1 MTVQTMAMH
10 DDVDIS
16 ALRRRRTVKWRA
28 VDDDVLA
35 AWVAEM
41 DFGIA
46 APVREAVAEA
56 VARED
61 FGYPDNDDRTG
72 LPEAFAAYAALTWGW
87 HVDPARVGLVPDV
100 VRGIEL
106 ALEAFSPHGAGVV
119 VPVPSYPPFFEVVER
134 SRRPVVPVPLTT
146 ADVPSDRPILDM
158 DAIARALAAG
168 ARTVLLCNPYNPVGR
183 VFTRPELLELAGIVD
198 FYGARVIADE
208 IHGPLV
214 MPGETHIPY
223 ASIHPS
229 AAAHTVTVTS
239 ASKAWNLAGLKCAQ
253 VVLGDAGTAATWWS
267 LPDIARNGATTLG
280 IAAQIAAYDHGGPWL
295 AGTLAYLDGNRRAL
309 GDALAARLPE
319 LGYRSPEGTYLAW
332 LDCRPLGLT
341 DPTTFFLDK
350 GRVALADGRR
360 FGEVGQGFVRLN
372 LATSRAILDDIVG
385 RMADAVDAL
394 RR

>member
-1 MTVQTMAMH
+1 M
-10 DDVDIS
+10 DIS

-28 VDDDVLA
+28 VEDDVLA

-41 DFGIA
+41 DFTVA
-46 APVREAVAEA
+46 APIREALLDA
-56 VARED
+56 VGRED
-61 FGYPDNDDRTG
+61 FGYPDDDSGTG
-72 LPEAFAAYAALTWGW
+72 LPEAFATYAARTWGW
-87 HVDPARVGLVPDV
+87 HVDPSRVGLVPDV

-106 ALEAFSPHGAGVV
+106 ALEAFSPHGSAVV
-119 VPVPSYPPFFEVVER
+119 VPVPAYPPFFDVVAR
-134 SRRPVVPVPLTT
+134 SGRPAVTVPLTT
-146 ADVPSDRPILDM
+146 AEVPGDRAILDM

-229 AAAHTVTVTS
+229 AAAHCVTVTS

-253 VVLGDAGTAATWWS
+253 VVLGDAGTAATWRA

-280 IAAQIAAYDHGGPWL
+280 IAAQIAAYDHGAPWL
-295 AGTLAYLDGNRRAL
+295 AGTIAYLDANRRAFA
-309 GDALAARLPE
+309 DAVATRMPQITH
-319 LGYRSPEGTYLAW
+319 RMPEGTYLAW
-332 LDCRPLGLT
+332 LDCRSLGLA
-341 DPTTFFLDK
+341 DPAAFFLEK
-350 GRVALADGRR
+350 GRIAVNDGRR
-360 FGEVGQGFVRLN
+360 FGDIGEGFIRVN
-372 LATSRAILDDIVG
+372 LATSHTILTEITT
-385 RMADAVDAL
+385 RMTTAL
-394 RR
+394 EATARG

>member
-1 MTVQTMAMH
+1 MH

-28 VDDDVLA
+28 VEDDVLA

-41 DFGIA
+41 DFA
-46 APVREAVAEA
+46 VAPPIREALLDA

-61 FGYPDNDDRTG
+61 FGYPDEDSGTG
-72 LPEAFAAYAALTWGW
+72 LPEAFATYAARTWGW
-87 HVDPARVGLVPDV
+87 HVDPSRVGLVPDV

-106 ALEAFSPHGAGVV
+106 ALEAFSPHGSGVV
-119 VPVPSYPPFFEVVER
+119 VPVPAYPPFFDVVAR
-134 SRRPVVPVPLTT
+134 SGRPAVTVPLTT
-146 ADVPSDRPILDM
+146 AEVPGDRPILDIE
-158 DAIARALAAG
+158 AISRALSDG

-183 VFTRPELLELAGIVD
+183 VFTRPELLELAGVVD
-198 FYGARVIADE
+198 FHGARVIADE

-229 AAAHTVTVTS
+229 AAAHSVTVTS

-295 AGTLAYLDGNRRAL
+295 TETIAYLDANRRAFA
-309 GDALAARLPE
+309 DAVAARMPQLTH
-319 LGYRSPEGTYLAW
+319 RMPEGTYLAW
-332 LDCRPLGLT
+332 LDCRALGLA
-341 DPTTFFLDK
+341 DPAAFFLEK
-350 GRVALADGRR
+350 GRVAVNDGRR
-360 FGEVGQGFVRLN
+360 FGDVGEGFVRVN
-372 LATSRAILDDIVG
+372 LATSRPILDEIAA
-385 RMADAVDAL
+385 RMAGAL
-394 RR
+394 EASARG

>member
-1 MTVQTMAMH
+1 MH

-41 DFGIA
+41 DYTVA
-46 APVREAVAEA
+46 APIREALLDA
-56 VARED
+56 VGRGD
-61 FGYPDNDDRTG
+61 FGYPDDDDGTG
-72 LPEAFAAYAALTWGW
+72 LPEAFATYASRTWGW
-87 HVDPARVGLVPDV
+87 HVDPSRVGLVPDV

-106 ALEAFSPHGAGVV
+106 ALEAFSPHGSAVV
-119 VPVPSYPPFFEVVER
+119 VPVPAYPPFFEVVAR
-134 SRRPVVPVPLTT
+134 SGRPAVTVPLTT
-146 ADVPSDRPILDM
+146 AEVPSDRPILDM
-158 DAIARALAAG
+158 DAIARALAGG

-208 IHGPLV
+208 IHAPLV

-229 AAAHTVTVTS
+229 AAAHSVTVTS

-267 LPDIARNGATTLG
+267 LPNIARNGATTLG
-280 IAAQIAAYDHGGPWL
+280 IAAQIAAYDHGGAWL
-295 AGTLAYLDGNRRAL
+295 AETIAYLDGNRRAL
-309 GDALAARLPE
+309 AEAIGIHMPE
-319 LGYRSPEGTYLAW
+319 LIHRTPEGTYLAW
-332 LDCRPLGLT
+332 LNCRALGLA
-341 DPTTFFLDK
+341 DPAAFFLEK
-350 GRVALADGRR
+350 GRVALYDGRR
-360 FGEVGQGFVRLN
+360 FGAVGEGFVRLN
-372 LATSRAILDDIVG
+372 LATSRPILDEITH
-385 RMADAVDAL
+385 RMAVAVEAHH
-394 RR
+394 R